1 VQALGHWLFAETGG
15 QPFFILETLR
25 ALVDRGVLTRQRRT
39 DGDWVLDVTVL
50 AGDCTDLRG
59 FLAPG
64 VRTAIRTRLDQLTLA
79 AVALLQGGAVLG
91 HGFHFDVLCQ
101 VAALDESAGLAA
113 LDGVLAGGLLRETL
127 SAAGPTLEPR
137 YFFSHDRIRDIVYQ
151 ELSAARRQ
159 ALHRRALA
167 ALEVRA
173 TPAADKAH
181 HARSAGLYQAAVTYE
196 IAAGDAA
203 LDLFAV
209 GDAITHYEHAQGLL
223 PIAFPRS
230 GLQHPGRTPNA
241 DARRHHLYVQLGRAY
256 ELSGDADGARA
267 IYQELLDLARH
278 AAMPAME
285 CDALNRLATL
295 AAQAPADLAT
305 ATTLLERALQ
315 VAETS
320 GKTVA
325 LAETVWNLAQ
335 LSIYTWKLGQALAHG
350 TRALALAQELDRADL
365 VARCLNV
372 IAAAE
377 VPAGHFAAA
386 DGHAQEAAVRYAQ
399 LGNRAMEADC
409 LCLAAHARLKL
420 GRPRQAMETA
430 RAAHA
435 ISCDIHNHWGQ
446 MNSAHFLT
454 LALLDL
460 DRRDE
465 ALEVAQAGAA
475 LAGATGAPLMRVLA
489 YVALGVAQRA
499 VHALD
504 ASRATHRDAMAIV
517 DEMGASPFL
526 TDRVAAELCADCAVA
541 GDWPAAGEYAQ
552 QALAARDGTFLAG
565 GLTRWYETEALLRG
579 GRVEDAQA
587 DVARFGELIPEH
599 GRHRIAY
606 LRCQAVL
613 AQWDGAP
620 DQAAGYLRAARALA
634 AEMEVAGE
642 IGPLDAALARTGAD
656 AGHRG

>member
-1 VQALGHWLFAETGG
+1 MK
-15 QPFFILETLR
+15 
-25 ALVDRGVLTRQRRT
+25 
-39 DGDWVLDVTVL
+39 
-50 AGDCTDLRG
+50 
-59 FLAPG
+59 
-64 VRTAIRTRLDQLTLA
+64 
-79 AVALLQGGAVLG
+79 
-91 HGFHFDVLCQ
+91 
-101 VAALDESAGLAA
+101 ESRSSSW
-113 LDGVLAGGLLRETL
+113 RE
-127 SAAGPTLEPR
+127 
-137 YFFSHDRIRDIVYQ
+137 
-151 ELSAARRQ
+151 
-159 ALHRRALA
+159 RALA
-167 ALEVRA
+167 ALEARA
-173 TPAADKAH
+173 APAADKAH

-209 GDAITHYEHAQGLL
+209 GDAITHYEHARHLL
-223 PIAFPRS
+223 PIAFPGS
-230 GLQHPGRTPNA
+230 GPQHPGRNPDS
-241 DARRHHLYVQLGRAY
+241 DARWLPEQRHHHYAQLGRAY
-256 ELSGDADGARA
+256 ELSGDADAARA
-267 IYQELLDLARH
+267 IYQELLDLARQ
-278 AAMPAME
+278 AAIPAIE

-305 ATTLLERALQ
+305 ATTLLGRALQ

-320 GKTVA
+320 GERVA
-325 LAETVWNLAQ
+325 LAETAWNLAQ
-335 LSIYTWKLGQALAHG
+335 MGIYTWKLGQALAHG
-350 TRALALAQELDRADL
+350 TRALALAQELDREEL

-372 IAAAE
+372 IATAE
-377 VPAGHFAAA
+377 VLAGHFAAA
-386 DGHAQEAAVRYAQ
+386 DGHAREAAVRYAQ

-409 LCLAAHARLKL
+409 LCLAGHAQLKL
-420 GRPRQAMETA
+420 GRPREAMETA

-454 LALLDL
+454 LALIDL

-504 ASRATHRDAMAIV
+504 ASRATHRAAMAIV

-541 GDWPAAGEYAQ
+541 GDWPAALGYAR

-579 GRVEDAQA
+579 GRAGEARA

-606 LRCQAVL
+606 LRCLAVL
-613 AQWDGAP
+613 AQWDGALY
-620 DQAAGYLRAARALA
+620 QAAGYLRAARALA

-642 IGPLDAALARTGAD
+642 IGLLDAALARTVGQMQAT
-656 AGHRG
+656 GG